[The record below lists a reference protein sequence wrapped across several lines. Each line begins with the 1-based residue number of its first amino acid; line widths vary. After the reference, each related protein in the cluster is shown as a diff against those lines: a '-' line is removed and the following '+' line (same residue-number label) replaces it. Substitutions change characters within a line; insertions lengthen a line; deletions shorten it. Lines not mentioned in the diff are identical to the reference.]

1 MRFTFENDL
10 HLDWKIVERYQ
21 TKELFMLELL
31 MYVSRENID
40 CENLNGNLGVY
51 MTALIW
57 NACGVEKI
65 ERYLGRVERWKKD
78 DSLVRV

>member
-21 TKELFMLELL
+21 TKGRFMLELL
-31 MYVSRENID
+31 IYVSRENID

-51 MTALIW
+51 MTALI
-57 NACGVEKI
+57 
-65 ERYLGRVERWKKD
+65 
-78 DSLVRV
+78 